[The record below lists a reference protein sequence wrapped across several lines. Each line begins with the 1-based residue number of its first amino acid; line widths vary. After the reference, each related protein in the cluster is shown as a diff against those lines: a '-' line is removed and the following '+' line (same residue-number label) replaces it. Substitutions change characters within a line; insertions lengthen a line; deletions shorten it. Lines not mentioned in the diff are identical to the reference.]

1 MPSAEGGEVLDM
13 RKFLLFVLLLL
24 VCVVGLG
31 YYLGWV
37 GFSTAS
43 DPDNGRTVVQ
53 LSFGRGK

>member
-1 MPSAEGGEVLDM
+1 M
-13 RKFLLFVLLLL
+13 RKFFFFVLLML

-43 DPDNGRTVVQ
+43 DPDSGRTVVQ